1 MEPVVGIFVS
11 RKDAAE
17 ASVRL
22 RSQGFAPERVQ
33 FLLPSTPHA
42 EDVIPTEDAEQSGVG
57 QAVGGVV
64 GGAMG
69 ASAGLGLGAVAAS
82 LLVPGV
88 GAVTAVGLAAAAL
101 FGAGGAVGGAA
112 LGGALEEKSREG
124 LPRDEAYLYEDALR
138 QGRSIVFAIPESEAE
153 ERTAKQVLEE
163 SGAESLDAA
172 REAWW
177 VGLRDSERAHYEAA
191 GPEFGP
197 AEKAYRHGFV
207 SALHPE
213 NRGQKHAVRAA
224 ALRER
229 HGELADTEPFRRG
242 YERGLAHA
250 SRFGETAPPAP
261 RAIRTP
267 RHEKA
272 RKRLGRVP
280 ADEDSRSSIA
290 FSIRGNR
297 DC

>member
-11 RKDAAE
+11 RKDAAD

-33 FLLPSTPHA
+33 LLLPSTPHA
-42 EDVIPTEDAEQSGVG
+42 EDLIPTEDAEQSGVG

-88 GAVTAVGLAAAAL
+88 GAVTAVGLAAATL

-112 LGGALEEKSREG
+112 LGGALEEKTREG

-153 ERTAKQVLEE
+153 ERTAKEILEE
-163 SGAESLDAA
+163 AGAESLDAA

-177 VGLRDSERAHYEAA
+177 VGLRDTERAHYEAA
-191 GPEFGP
+191 GSEFGP

-213 NRGQKHAVRAA
+213 NRGQRHALRAA

-229 HGELADTEPFRRG
+229 HGELADSEEFRRG

-250 SRFGETAPPAP
+250 ESYATPPAGAP
-261 RAIRTP
+261 TAARTP
-267 RHEKA
+267 EVSPKPKRRGG
-272 RKRLGRVP
+272 RKG
-280 ADEDSRSSIA
+280 AAGEASR
-290 FSIRGNR
+290 
-297 DC
+297 